1 MKSIRKSI
9 GGVKS
14 NVSNPINKKNKSIQ
28 VNHKGRNKQEKKKNN
43 LIYLKQRY
51 SHHYKKNNWEKAEEY
66 NQYSIQHY
74 NTNLRD
80 WMEEKELSKSN
91 NKNAFGFD
99 KPKRLKY
106 G

>member
-1 MKSIRKSI
+1 MKKSIRK
-9 GGVKS
+9 
-14 NVSNPINKKNKSIQ
+14 PIREKNKPIQ
-28 VNHKGRNKQEKKKNN
+28 VNRKGTSESIKKKNN

-51 SHHYKKNNWEKAEEY
+51 SFHYKKGNWERANEY
-66 NQYSIQHY
+66 NEYSIENFQ
-74 NTNLRD
+74 TNLKD